1 MRLIILGPP
10 GAGKGTQAKLIAKK
24 YKLKNVSA
32 GNVLR
37 SEIRRKTRIGK
48 MVELYVERGDLAPDK
63 LVYEAIAKR
72 LKGDFILDGYP
83 RHMNQLERLK
93 VNIDCVVFLDCKK
106 DIVFERLFK
115 RKILEKR
122 SDDDLKTID
131 HRWKIYQRR
140 TIPVIRHFRKR
151 KMLVYVDGNPDIKE
165 VFEEICRKLDEHCGS

>member
-10 GAGKGTQAKLIAKK
+10 GAGKGTQAKLIARK

-37 SEIRRKTRIGK
+37 SEIRKKTKIGK
-48 MVELYVERGDLAPDK
+48 SVKPYIEKGDLAPDR
-63 LVYEAIAKR
+63 LVYEAISKH

-83 RHMNQLERLK
+83 RHMDQLKKLK
-93 VNIDCVVFLDCKK
+93 VSVDCVILLDCKK
-106 DIVFERLFK
+106 ETVFERLFK

-140 TIPVIRHFRKR
+140 TLPVIRYFRKE
-151 KMLVYVDGNPDIKE
+151 KMLIFVDGNPDIKE
-165 VFEEICRKLDEHCGS
+165 VFREICKRLKEHCGC